1 MKQTP
6 GLKPQIRSIQ
16 SYAADQAS
24 NFSPLPGSTH
34 CDGVDQEL
42 KTYSFAQNNISSE
55 SGQSRNFSELLAES
69 RSLSDVFANWN
80 LFFDCTKTQT
90 NKIYEF
96 PSTLSSFCNCC
107 GLFF

>member
-16 SYAADQAS
+16 FYVAEQTS

-69 RSLSDVFANWN
+69 QSASDGNNSETYFSIPN
-80 LFFDCTKTQT
+80 T
-90 NKIYEF
+90 
-96 PSTLSSFCNCC
+96 SFSHPNE
-107 GLFF
+107 GMFL